1 MAATTEPLFT
11 DQTSANLGLPKSLRP
26 ARFENAPDQF
36 GFTANPQGP
45 HSTDLGVGA
54 FLATSPNRVWAALAP
69 QYYGKFQVPTLRNV
83 DLRPRPGFVKVYM
96 HNGYLH
102 SLAEVV
108 HFYNTR
114 DKFPHCP
121 QGSPGEK
128 KTCWPAP
135 EVSSNLDKTVGNL
148 GLNAGEEADVVAFL
162 KTLTDGYKP

>member
-1 MAATTEPLFT
+1 
-11 DQTSANLGLPKSLRP
+11 
-26 ARFENAPDQF
+26 
-36 GFTANPQGP
+36 
-45 HSTDLGVGA
+45 
-54 FLATSPNRVWAALAP
+54 
-69 QYYGKFQVPTLRNV
+69 VPTLRNV